1 MSAKRHAEHALK
13 ERPVKRI
20 KLQNNLFDM
29 LPDELL
35 SHIMA
40 FSPVLNG
47 KVAIRY

>member
-1 MSAKRHAEHALK
+1 MSAKRHAEHALE

-35 SHIMA
+35 SHIMV

-47 KVAIRY
+47 KGAIRY